1 LRGDN
6 IPPAPKPKVPL
17 IAVGVMALV
26 IAAVCM
32 GLRLWWIE
40 PLYPKIEPR
49 GAAVLPF
56 AGLFG
61 LGVAVVLGLA
71 WANRHRWRVVLH
83 PNWGRV
89 IGAVVLAGV
98 TPVAVYG
105 WVPSILG
112 FFTPLWFVTILV
124 SPFKV
129 LSFAVFLA
137 VLLVIVLHLF
147 WYAVSCLIVSGIKS
161 RLVRVAVYTLMFWAA
176 YSGVI
181 MVAGTKVF
189 ML

>member
-1 LRGDN
+1 LSGDY
-6 IPPAPKPKVPL
+6 IPPAPKPRVSL
-17 IAVGVMALV
+17 IAVGVLTLL

-40 PLYPKIEPR
+40 PLYPKIEPK
-49 GAAVLPF
+49 GAALVPF
-56 AGLFG
+56 AVLFG
-61 LGVAVVLGLA
+61 MGVAVVLGLA

-89 IGAVVLAGV
+89 IGAVVLVAV
-98 TPVAVYG
+98 TPVALFD

-112 FFTPLWFVTILV
+112 FWVPFGLYTLLFSGHGSV
-124 SPFKV
+124 SD
-129 LSFAVFLA
+129 
-137 VLLVIVLHLF
+137 VLLMLALISMIHLF
-147 WYAVSCLIVSGIKS
+147 AYGVSCLIVSGIAS

-176 YSGVI
+176 YSAVI
-181 MVAGTKVF
+181 LITGTNVF